1 MSKDCYTRYISDVN
15 ECDEIAGACSQ
26 ECENTQG
33 SYICKCADGWERE
46 PDDKTCKKK
55 DGK

>member
-1 MSKDCYTRYISDVN
+1 MSYTRYISDVN